1 MGGEVDGERL
11 GGCGRAE
18 VGEAGQW
25 VSPPQ
30 RPGRV
35 GALVGF
41 QHTHGIIEERLIKG
55 PFIRCGPR

>member
-1 MGGEVDGERL
+1 MGGGVDGERL